1 MALKNKFITFY
12 HIATDTNDFK
22 SFFREGTK
30 TTLSNANIKGFYVW
44 SNKTLAK
51 NHIHLLNSGFLN
63 KSLSQ
68 HEALILGISVPKE
81 SLKYPIWQIDVEYAM
96 GLFELFDQYDN
107 FINQNLKNLNI
118 TLHNNELFLKKIC
131 EISCQKE
138 EDKTIFQFKGKTSFN
153 SDFPLVLTH
162 YKNYSPIHP
171 ASEAV
176 LWQTLVDVLCNTN
189 PQFKEDYSQLMQT
202 TYQKGN
208 AFKYTGKKPLT
219 ITSAIHVS
227 VDEKDHLKQTVLWDK
242 EKGSQ
247 QVCPFLKLKNL
258 QR

>member
-1 MALKNKFITFY
+1 MASKNKFITFY

-22 SFFREGTK
+22 SFFREGAK
-30 TTLSNANIKGFYVW
+30 TALSNANVKGFYVW
-44 SNKTLAK
+44 SNKALAE
-51 NHIHLLNSGFLN
+51 NHVRLLNVGFLN

-68 HEALILGISVPKE
+68 NEALILGISIPKE
-81 SLKYPIWQIDVEYAM
+81 SLKYPTWQIEVEHAI
-96 GLFELFDQYDN
+96 GLFELFDQYSDS
-107 FINQNLKNLNI
+107 INQNLKKLNI
-118 TLHNNELFLKKIC
+118 TLPDNESFLKKIC
-131 EISCQKE
+131 GISCQKE

-153 SDFPLVLTH
+153 SDFPLTLTH
-162 YKNYSPIHP
+162 YKNYSPIRP

-176 LWQTLVDVLCNTN
+176 LWQALVDVLFQTN

-208 AFKYTGKKPLT
+208 AFKYTGQEPLT